1 MRRAAKKADEA
12 QAATLPS
19 PPRGVRRSSSSR
31 PRRRR
36 NVSRERSLSRTR
48 YVRRPFA
55 RRFDSRLGRRVR
67 DARFFSRPVRGR
79 LRRLCRRRS
88 MIPHTHRPDH
98 NMWANEIDY
107 NSMRPR
113 RFCFGARTSRSARFS
128 SRSVPRDAHHY
139 LHSLRM
145 TMITTTHR
153 HFYVTERPGA
163 RRADSNRPARPV
175 VLPGPDPRRAVT
187 ITFFHMLDFA
197 DLLDGVDVTDKR
209 PSDAR
214 FRNPERTTT
223 PDDFFLVSV
232 SVFVFV
238 FVSRDWARNRTAK
251 PNLLV

>member
-1 MRRAAKKADEA
+1 MACRQGRRGCGGRPKAAEA
-12 QAATLPS
+12 RAATLPS
-19 PPRGVRRSSSSR
+19 PPQGVGDRLRRDQGGGG
-31 PRRRR
+31 
-36 NVSRERSLSRTR
+36 VSRERSLSRTR
-48 YVRRPFA
+48 RVRRPFA
-55 RRFDSRLGRRVR
+55 RRFDSPSRRVR
-67 DARFFSRPVRGR
+67 DARFFFSRPVRGR
-79 LRRLCRRRS
+79 LRRLRRRRS

-163 RRADSNRPARPV
+163 RCADSNRPARPV

-187 ITFFHMLDFA
+187 ITFF
-197 DLLDGVDVTDKR
+197 TC
-209 PSDAR
+209 
-214 FRNPERTTT
+214 
-223 PDDFFLVSV
+223 
-232 SVFVFV
+232 
-238 FVSRDWARNRTAK
+238 
-251 PNLLV
+251 